1 MQKKSFII
9 VSTLLCM
16 TLCCCSNDKKSSESS
31 KPAVIDYQ
39 EKDVN
44 IIRSMEKKAGAD
56 KATPI
61 IDKAIKLR
69 FYNDLPNVP
78 YVEPSAYFTEF
89 FNTTVT
95 VTKENNTIKFASR
108 GGFIAFDPDTDVF
121 TGYGIVAFNSHPDFK
136 SSSVQYFLKRTGS
149 GMTTPSVRTVLL
161 TNYGIDVKGD
171 KEEVYVPLSF
181 LSKVAGGISYYN
193 AQYNGKDIYV
203 IDGNGLIDNVEKSTK
218 YFADS
223 YYEVLDD
230 YSTAR
235 PQDLAEY
242 NYSELCFVFD
252 NLRGYTSQLL
262 FGDNNLVS
270 LGLNGLLERYYPKIK
285 EYLLSTSK
293 EAYYEGVYALFS
305 GLDDGGHTGILSS
318 SSVFSEAAT
327 KAATVEDFKAI
338 IGEHIKNNNISHA
351 DKEVFQAAK
360 KQKFGITDEQYKANP
375 NFYHFDDATKTAIVN
390 FDSFDVDYNGWN
402 NFYSGKS
409 DKEPVE
415 TDTYA
420 FIRSTFYKAKEDG
433 ATNYVLDMTSNGG
446 GSTAALNGIVGLF
459 NKAVSY
465 QEENDTFSK
474 YRSIDQYT
482 VDVNLDGRYDQKDA
496 EELEQFDFNFGI
508 LTSHYAFSCG
518 NLLPSVLKELGYK
531 TIGERTGGGSC
542 AIIVESTADGVPYVH
557 SSYLCL
563 SDSSGN
569 NIDVGVPV
577 DLAIDRISIEGED
590 LKFDASNFYDIPT
603 IANFLS
609 NAYKSEQA

>member
-1 MQKKSFII
+1 MQKKSLII
-9 VSTLLCM
+9 LSTLLCM
-16 TLCCCSNDKKSSESS
+16 TLACCSGNNKPSESS

-44 IIRSMEKKAGAD
+44 IIRKMDKPAGAD
-56 KATPI
+56 KATPV
-61 IDKAIKLR
+61 IDKAIKVR

-78 YVEPSAYFTEF
+78 YIEPSAYFTEF

-95 VTKENNTIKFASR
+95 KTVENNTAKFASR
-108 GGFIAFDPDTDVF
+108 GGFIAFDPDADVF
-121 TGYGIVAFNSHPDFK
+121 TGYGIIAFNSHPDFK
-136 SSSVQYFLKRTGS
+136 SSSVQYFLHHVAS
-149 GMTTPSVRTVLL
+149 GMTTPSVRTISLD
-161 TNYGIDVKGD
+161 NYGIDIKGD
-171 KEEVYVPLSF
+171 KDEVYVPLSF
-181 LSKVAGGISYYN
+181 LSKLSGGISYYN

-293 EAYYEGVYALFS
+293 EAYYQGIYALFS

-318 SSVFSEAAT
+318 SSVYSEAAT
-327 KAATVEDFKAI
+327 KAASVEEFKEIVAA
-338 IGEHIKNNNISHA
+338 HVNNNNISRA
-351 DKEVFQAAK
+351 EKSVFQAAK
-360 KQKFGITDEQYKANP
+360 MEKFGITEEEYKANP
-375 NFYHFDDATKTAIVN
+375 NFYRFDDATKTAIVN

-402 NFYSGKS
+402 DYYKGKS
-409 DKEPVE
+409 DVPVA

-420 FIRSTFYKAKEDG
+420 FIRSTFYQAKEDG

-459 NKAVSY
+459 NKAVANS
-465 QEENDTFSK
+465 EENDTFSK
-474 YRSIDQYT
+474 YRSVDQYT
-482 VDVNLDGRYDQKDA
+482 VDVDLNGLYNQNDA
-496 EELEQFDFNFGI
+496 TELEQFDFNFGV

-518 NLLPSVLKELGYK
+518 NLLPSVLKELGIK
-531 TIGERTGGGSC
+531 IIGERTGGGSC

-569 NIDVGVPV
+569 NIDTGVAV
-577 DLAIDRISIEGED
+577 DFEIDRIDIEGEEF
-590 LKFDASNFYDIPT
+590 KFDASNFYDIPT
-603 IANFLS
+603 IANYLS
-609 NAYKSEQA
+609 TAYKQAE